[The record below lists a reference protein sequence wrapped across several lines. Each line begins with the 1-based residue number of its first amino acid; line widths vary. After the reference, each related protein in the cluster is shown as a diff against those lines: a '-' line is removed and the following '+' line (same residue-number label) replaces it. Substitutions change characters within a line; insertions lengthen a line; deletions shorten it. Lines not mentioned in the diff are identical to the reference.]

1 MTFARPTP
9 ALTAA
14 QRLARPRDEALTLE
28 ELGTARL
35 TRHSFSRSFLRV
47 AARERWTAVRESW
60 DLDADGAGTVVLRI
74 DLPGRAMR
82 FVAFSQ
88 VIPEGERDDRVIA
101 ERWDLAVALFEGEA
115 TPERIND
122 MRANVTRQE
131 DGRACPGI
139 LVWGRANR
147 SARSFDYAVERL
159 AAGLQPEAERI
170 GDAAYLMRSTA
181 FYANGKFGLVDYE
194 GIPDDHPLALPY
206 RAQMLAAW
214 LTRDL
219 SLDIAEHCAAER
231 SAAAVPFDERWRRFF
246 GLGNATGLGL
256 VPYVIR
262 HPKVLDAWVALRELP
277 LARALDRGL
286 DEDDLERLR
295 ELLERARARFSE
307 QRELPTAPYPTCPE
321 VAEGI
326 AAVLDAAEDLAP
338 GADAARLIHER
349 AQAEGIEVR
358 QVVDSLL
365 VELDDTIDADVE
377 LLLKVDEE
385 LHADL
390 GGTCGALRERLERDY
405 AWALGYDLGD
415 PDASAMF
422 WFYSAN
428 NMEPRRHRSGID
440 PGEDVQ
446 MSVGIPRIVQE
457 LATAL
462 DETDPSLPVG
472 ALLVERPWLRAAV
485 ERVDGLADVAYG
497 ESHANALAG
506 SYVPLDL
513 QRFQLAVYGMDNFCP
528 QSTDWVRVT
537 LFGGAPRIDD
547 VAAGIDDDWLF
558 LPKPQAVA

>member
-1 MTFARPTP
+1 MSPRPTP
-9 ALTAA
+9 ALEAA
-14 QRLARPRDEALTLE
+14 QRAARPRDVALRLD

-47 AARERWTAVRESW
+47 AARERWTTVRERW
-60 DLDADGAGTVVLRI
+60 DLDGDGQGTIVLRI
-74 DLPGRAMR
+74 DLPDRSVR

-88 VIPEGERDDRVIA
+88 VIGEDERDDRVIA
-101 ERWDLAVALFEGEA
+101 DRWDLAVALFEGEA
-115 TPERIND
+115 DDARIAD

-131 DGRACPGI
+131 DGRACAGI

-147 SARSFDYAVERL
+147 SERFFDYAVDRL
-159 AAGLQPEAERI
+159 AAGAQPEAERI

-194 GIPDDHPLALPY
+194 GIPEGHPLALPY

-214 LTRDL
+214 LTREVAI
-219 SLDIAEHCAAER
+219 DIAEHCAAAR
-231 SAAAVPFDERWRRFF
+231 SALAVPFDADWRRFF

-277 LARALDRGL
+277 LAHALERGL
-286 DEDDLERLR
+286 DEGGLERFR
-295 ELLERARARFSE
+295 GLLARARARFAE
-307 QRELPTAPYPTCPE
+307 QTALPTAPYPTGPE
-321 VAEGI
+321 IADGLAAVLEHAEGI
-326 AAVLDAAEDLAP
+326 AA
-338 GADAARLIHER
+338 GADAARQLHDR
-349 AQAEGIEVR
+349 AAREGIEVR

-365 VELDDTIDADVE
+365 VELDDALDADVE
-377 LLLKVDEE
+377 RLLRVDED

-390 GGTCGALRERLERDY
+390 AATCGALRERVGRDY
-405 AWALGYDLGD
+405 AWALALDLAD
-415 PDASAMF
+415 PDANAMF

-428 NMEPRRHRSGID
+428 NMEPRRHRAGID

-446 MSVGIPRIVQE
+446 MAVGIPQLVQE
-457 LATAL
+457 LAAAL
-462 DETDPSLPVG
+462 AEADPALPVG

-485 ERVDGLADVAYG
+485 ERVDGLAEVVYG
-497 ESHANALAG
+497 ESHGNALAG

-537 LFGGAPRIDD
+537 LFGGAPRADE
-547 VAAGIDDDWLF
+547 VAAGVDDDWLF
-558 LPKPQAVA
+558 LPKPAAVA

>member
-1 MTFARPTP
+1 MSAVRPTE
-9 ALTAA
+9 ALAAA
-14 QRLARPRDEALTLE
+14 QQLARPRDEALALA

-35 TRHSFSRSFLRV
+35 TRHSFSRSFART
-47 AARERWTAVRESW
+47 AARERWRVQRERW
-60 DLDADGAGTVVLRI
+60 DLDAVGAGAVVLRV
-74 DLPGRAMR
+74 DLPDRILR

-88 VIPEGERDDRVIA
+88 VIGEDERDDRVIA
-101 ERWDLAVALFEGEA
+101 DRWDLAVALFEGEA
-115 TPERIND
+115 DDARLAD

-147 SARSFDYAVERL
+147 SERFFDYAVERL
-159 AAGLQPEAERI
+159 ADGRQPEAGRI

-194 GIPDDHPLALPY
+194 GIPVDHPLALPY

-214 LTRDL
+214 LTREV
-219 SLDIAEHCAAER
+219 SIDIAEHCAAAR
-231 SAAAVPFDERWRRFF
+231 SALAVPFDADWRRFF

-262 HPKVLDAWVALRELP
+262 HPRVLDAWVALRELP

-286 DEDDLERLR
+286 DEGELERFR
-295 ELLERARARFSE
+295 ALLERARARFAE
-307 QRELPTAPYPTCPE
+307 QTALATAPYPTCPE
-321 VAEGI
+321 LAVGL
-326 AAVLDAAEDLAP
+326 AAVLEADEAGAAGPE
-338 GADAARLIHER
+338 AARRLHER
-349 AQAEGIEVR
+349 AAREGIEVR

-365 VELDDTIDADVE
+365 VELDDALDEDVE
-377 LLLKVDEE
+377 RLLHVDDE

-390 GGTCGALRERLERDY
+390 AATCGALRERVERDY
-405 AWALGYDLGD
+405 AWALAIDLAD
-415 PDASAMF
+415 PDANAMF

-428 NMEPRRHRSGID
+428 NMEPRRHRAGID

-446 MSVGIPRIVQE
+446 MAVGIPQLVQE
-457 LATAL
+457 LAAEL
-462 DETDPSLPVG
+462 AEVDPALPVG

-485 ERVDGLADVAYG
+485 ERVDGLADVPYG
-497 ESHANALAG
+497 ESHGNALAG

-537 LFGGAPRIDD
+537 LFGGAPRADEI
-547 VAAGIDDDWLF
+547 AAGVDDDWLF
-558 LPKPQAVA
+558 LPKPATVA